1 MSETGHHG
9 EQKVRQT
16 LYRWPHRNVEDDGTN
31 SYLETAETPPLEL
44 VWKCWPEIWPE
55 RSPNR
60 PFPANLPVIK
70 LLKTKLRLAVRHY
83 GREEGR
89 QFDPGQVHHHSQR
102 FSSQFPR
109 DPRGSYPRFL
119 RGEDPKYSSGH
130 RVFGGATFPRTQ
142 QSGIAAF
149 DPSAYP
155 SRLEHDFLTGCV
167 IHGGRKASPSSFKE
181 VEGWRRG
188 VTKATR
194 REREITFMQMNE
206 DRHLIL

>member
-89 QFDPGQVHHHSQR
+89 QFDPGQVHHH
-102 FSSQFPR
+102 
-109 DPRGSYPRFL
+109 
-119 RGEDPKYSSGH
+119 
-130 RVFGGATFPRTQ
+130 FPRTQ

-155 SRLEHDFLTGCV
+155 SRLEIDFLTGCV